1 MSTPM
6 TIWDFNTVDGFN
18 ARYMYTVCAFSY
30 SSDIETGS
38 ESDTQ
43 FINQIL
49 NKIHASTNKNII
61 SIDLHGNYIFFI
73 PFEPDTSIDVQ
84 MKLIRT
90 LADMIEQNNPYYNNK
105 LSDNTSLYGGV
116 GYAVSSFSELKKTI
130 YRLIRLCI

>member
-1 MSTPM
+1 MSFM
-6 TIWDFNTVDGFN
+6 RKYWLEINLEKI
-18 ARYMYTVCAFSY
+18 RYMYTVCAFSY
-30 SSDIETGS
+30 SSDIETGF

-49 NKIHASTNKNII
+49 NKIHASTDKNII

-116 GYAVSSFSELKKTI
+116 GYAVSSFSELKKAI